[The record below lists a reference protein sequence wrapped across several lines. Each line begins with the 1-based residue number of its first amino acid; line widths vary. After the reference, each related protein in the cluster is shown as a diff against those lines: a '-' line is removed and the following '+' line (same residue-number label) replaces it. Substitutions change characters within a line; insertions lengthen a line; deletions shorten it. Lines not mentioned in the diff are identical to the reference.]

1 MPCLCGFPGSSQPY
15 KAGGL
20 GSADFQVQL
29 ACLGTCKN
37 AGGGL
42 YPPSPAGRL
51 SPGLPMLEGRAGP
64 LPEWAYPSALWEE
77 FSRDRNKVSQ
87 DPRLCSGCR
96 DILLSPSPIWL
107 HVGQDIQGFGTQEEV
122 ASDGK
127 SQQQGLYF
135 STTPSQPWGQGQG
148 DMS

>member
-1 MPCLCGFPGSSQPY
+1 MASQGAASHTRQEAWAVLTFRYSWLVWAP
-15 KAGGL
+15 ARMR
-20 GSADFQVQL
+20 
-29 ACLGTCKN
+29 
-37 AGGGL
+37 GGGL

-87 DPRLCSGCR
+87 DPRLCGGCR